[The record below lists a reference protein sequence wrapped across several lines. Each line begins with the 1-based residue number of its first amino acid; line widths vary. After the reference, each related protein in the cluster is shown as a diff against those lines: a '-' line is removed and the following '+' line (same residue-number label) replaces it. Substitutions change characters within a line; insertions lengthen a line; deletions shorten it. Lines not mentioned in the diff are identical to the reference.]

1 MINDQ
6 WLVVVNPNAG
16 SGKCRKDWPQINEIL
31 SKKGFSYHVVFT
43 QRRFHA
49 ILLIK
54 KLINEGYRKVI
65 VVGGDGTL
73 NEVINGIFA
82 QKACES
88 ESISVGMIPVGT
100 GNDWARMFSIP
111 SGYEEAI
118 DTLLEN
124 NSIVMDA
131 GRVNFSLK
139 DQIYLRYFINIA
151 GTGFDAI
158 VARKT
163 NQLKEKGK
171 SGILLYFYNIL
182 SSLMAYKTTGI
193 SVEVDGKKFK
203 DDIFSMSIGI
213 CRFNG
218 GGMMQVPN
226 ADPTDGLFDITVIR
240 KIGKFSVIR
249 NLGRLYNGS
258 IVKHSKVS
266 ALRGKNINIQASPPV
281 YLETDG
287 ESLGHTPFQFS
298 IIPASIKII
307 KGKKSNFT
315 C

>member
-1 MINDQ
+1 MINNQ

-16 SGKCRKDWPQINEIL
+16 SGKCIKDWPKIKEIL
-31 SKKGFSYHVVFT
+31 TKKDFDFHVVFT
-43 QRRFHA
+43 ERRFHA
-49 ILLIK
+49 IILIRNFIK
-54 KLINEGYRKVI
+54 SGYRKVI

-82 QKACES
+82 QNECES
-88 ESISVGMIPVGT
+88 GSVTVGLIPVGT

-111 SGYEEAI
+111 SDYEEAI
-118 DTLLEN
+118 NTLMDN
-124 NSIVMDA
+124 NIIIQDA
-131 GRVNFSLK
+131 GKVNFSLK
-139 DQIYLRYFINIA
+139 NQIYLRYFINIA

-158 VARKT
+158 VAQKT
-163 NQLKEKGK
+163 NQLKEKGR

-182 SSLMAYKTTGI
+182 SSLISYKTTGI

-203 DDIFSMSIGI
+203 DNIFSMSIGI
-213 CRFNG
+213 CKYNG
-218 GGMMQVPN
+218 GGMMQVPD

-258 IVKHSKVS
+258 IIKHPKVS
-266 ALRGKNINIQASPPV
+266 ALRGKLINIQADPPA

-298 IIPASIKII
+298 IVPASIKII
-307 KGKKSNFT
+307 KGKVKI
-315 C
+315 